1 MVRRSS
7 RIVSKSSRICKS
19 CPPRC
24 TLFPSRTR
32 SCLFY
37 KYSSTQDGKILL
49 AGETL
54 REKF

>member
-7 RIVSKSSRICKS
+7 QIVSKSSRICKS

-24 TLFPSRTR
+24 TLFSSRTR